1 MLPVPALVATD
12 GLILALALV
21 VFALFHHVLPRHE
34 ASVGLVS
41 SRENAALLQAE
52 LPSANAPAVTP
63 PPVDAALAVSL
74 DAAEEAVF
82 FLPEDEGGNG
92 ADAAPA
98 GAQDALP
105 GAQAPAADANEAEA
119 PATDADEA
127 EVPDSQG
134 AGEADAEAADDED
147 EEYDGEPVALEP
159 EGDVAGHAPVILG
172 YFGDSFPDKFTQG
185 DVIMTKTGYQSENVN
200 ITLKGFKADGQR
212 FYIADIYLRDIS
224 CLVTSFAENTF
235 GRGFREAAT
244 TLNRKLGG
252 IIAINGD
259 YYGARSD
266 GIVIRNGVL
275 YRSEDFPKR
284 DVCVLYWNGVMETYD
299 PALFDANAAM
309 REGAY
314 QAWNF
319 GPKLLDENGAA
330 MEHFN
335 SDVDSS
341 NPRTALGYYE
351 PGHYCFVVV
360 DGRQGN
366 YRGMTLRQLSALM
379 QQLGCVRAYNLD
391 GGNTSV
397 MAVGNRVV
405 NHPSGGGR
413 KISDIISIVDK

>member
-1 MLPVPALVATD
+1 MWPVWALVVTD
-12 GLILALALV
+12 AVLLGAALV

-41 SRENAALLQAE
+41 SRESAATVQME
-52 LPSANAPAVTP
+52 APAVDAPQQTP
-63 PPVDAALAVSL
+63 PPVDEALAVSL
-74 DAAEEAVF
+74 DAAEDGDF
-82 FLPEDEGGNG
+82 FLPGEDEAGN
-92 ADAAPA
+92 AAPD
-98 GAQDALP
+98 GA
-105 GAQAPAADANEAEA
+105 AADAEETPDAAEA
-119 PATDADEA
+119 DETPDEA
-127 EVPDSQG
+127 EG
-134 AGEADAEAADDED
+134 
-147 EEYDGEPVALEP
+147 EEYDGEPEALEP
-159 EGDVAGHAPVILG
+159 QGDTAAAPPAILG

-185 DVIMTKTGYQSENVN
+185 DVVKTKTGYQSENVN
-200 ITLKGFKADGQR
+200 ITLKGFKANGQR
-212 FYIADIYLRDIS
+212 FYVADIYIKDIS
-224 CLVTSFAENTF
+224 CVQTTFAEDTF
-235 GRGFREAAT
+235 GRGFREPTT

-299 PALFDANAAM
+299 PVLFDANAAM
-309 REGAY
+309 RDGAY

-335 SDVDSS
+335 SDVDSP

-366 YRGMTLRQLSALM
+366 YHGMTLKQLSALM
-379 QQLGCVRAYNLD
+379 QQLGCARAYNMD

-397 MAVGNRVV
+397 MVVGNRVV

-413 KISDIISIVDK
+413 KTSDIISIVDIQ

>member
-1 MLPVPALVATD
+1 MWPAWALAVTD
-12 GLILALALV
+12 GLLLAAALL

-41 SRENAALLQAE
+41 SRESAAAALTEA
-52 LPSANAPAVTP
+52 PSAATP

-74 DAAEEAVF
+74 DAAEEADF
-82 FLPEDEGGNG
+82 FLPEDEAG
-92 ADAAPA
+92 DAGEAEPA

-105 GAQAPAADANEAEA
+105 GAEAPAADADAAQA
-119 PATDADEA
+119 PDEGF
-127 EVPDSQG
+127 EE
-134 AGEADAEAADDED
+134 GEDDED

-159 EGDVAGHAPVILG
+159 QGDADAAPPDILG

-185 DVIMTKTGYQSENVN
+185 DVVKTRTGYQSENVN
-200 ITLKGFKADGQR
+200 ITLKGFKANGQR
-212 FYIADIYLRDIS
+212 FYVADIYIKDIS
-224 CLVTSFAENTF
+224 CLMTTFAQDTF
-235 GRGFREAAT
+235 GRGFREPTT

-275 YRSEDFPKR
+275 YRAEDFPKR

-299 PALFDANAAM
+299 PVLFDANAAM
-309 REGAY
+309 RDGAY

-335 SDVDSS
+335 STVDSP

-366 YRGMTLRQLSALM
+366 YHGMTLRQLSALM
-379 QQLGCVRAYNLD
+379 QQLGCVRAYNMD

-397 MAVGNRVV
+397 MVVGNRVV

-413 KISDIISIVDK
+413 KTSDIISIVDKQ

>member
-1 MLPVPALVATD
+1 MSGSKRRARGGRVWPAWALIVTD
-12 GLILALALV
+12 ALLLALALV

-41 SRENAALLQAE
+41 SRESAAAAQIEA
-52 LPSANAPAVTP
+52 PSDGAPSMTP
-63 PPVDAALAVSL
+63 PPVDEALAVSL
-74 DAAEEAVF
+74 DAAEDGDF
-82 FLPEDEGGNG
+82 FLADDE
-92 ADAAPA
+92 AAPAEESEAAPA
-98 GAQDALP
+98 G
-105 GAQAPAADANEAEA
+105 EAE
-119 PATDADEA
+119 DASE
-127 EVPDSQG
+127 
-134 AGEADAEAADDED
+134 AEAADEAPDDRDAEE

-159 EGDVAGHAPVILG
+159 EGDVAEAAPAILG

-185 DVIMTKTGYQSENVN
+185 EVKKTKTGYQSENVN
-200 ITLKGFKADGQR
+200 VTLKGFKANGQR
-212 FYIADIYLRDIS
+212 FYVADIYLKDIS
-224 CLVTSFAENTF
+224 CLVTTFAEDTF
-235 GRGFREAAT
+235 GRGFREPTT

-299 PALFDANAAM
+299 PVLFDANAAM
-309 REGAY
+309 RDGAY

-335 SDVDSS
+335 SDVDSP
-341 NPRTALGYYE
+341 NPRTALGYFE

-366 YRGMTLRQLSALM
+366 YHGMTLKQLSALM
-379 QQLGCVRAYNLD
+379 QQLGCKRAYNMD

-413 KISDIISIVDK
+413 KTSDIISIVDK